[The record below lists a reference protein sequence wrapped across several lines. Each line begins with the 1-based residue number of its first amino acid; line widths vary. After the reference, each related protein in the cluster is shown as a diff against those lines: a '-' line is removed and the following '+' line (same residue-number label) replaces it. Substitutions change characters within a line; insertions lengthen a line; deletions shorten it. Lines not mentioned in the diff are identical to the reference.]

1 MTTTRQGPHPAPDT
15 LDDARHDVLDG
26 SRHDVL
32 DGSPDGVRA
41 LSFTGDR
48 VVATV
53 VRDTPEFRVEGRAIV
68 VNCGAHD
75 VWVAEPPR
83 RPIPPLSSTIL
94 ADTTVEGAGLLVVL
108 RTDDRPR
115 DDSGGPEDGD
125 RGDSGSGSAGAG
137 AITGEPGWRL
147 LGDLIGEGT
156 GDTGGL
162 PFDRSIPLWR
172 SPVDSIG
179 RVAFDPARLLRQTP
193 SAGPP
198 QPFEVRVNLW
208 FAPAGTDCFI
218 HDRHDFIEVHTQ
230 VTGLGRMQ
238 KFRSQDH
245 ATLYQDVL
253 MSPGYTTPDP
263 FCAVGSDGTCVYPW
277 HQYHADTDCTWLA
290 IEYHR
295 VPR

>member
-1 MTTTRQGPHPAPDT
+1 MTTTRQGPHPASDT
-15 LDDARHDVLDG
+15 LESSRHGVLDG
-26 SRHDVL
+26 AR
-32 DGSPDGVRA
+32 DGVRA

-83 RPIPPLSSTIL
+83 RPIPPLTSTIL

-108 RTDDRPR
+108 RTDDRPP
-115 DDSGGPEDGD
+115 DGSGGHEGGDRTGGD
-125 RGDSGSGSAGAG
+125 RGDRDGAG
-137 AITGEPGWRL
+137 AVTGEPGWRL

-179 RVAFDPARLLRQTP
+179 PVTFDPARLLRQTP

-198 QPFEVRVNLW
+198 QLFEVRVNLW

-218 HDRHDFIEVHTQ
+218 HNRHDFIEVHTQ
-230 VTGLGRMQ
+230 VAGLGRMQ

-295 VPR
+295 VTR